1 MMQGQMNVMRREAER
16 ANSGTARTRIG
27 TVTAYDPT
35 QYAAK
40 AIIEPDGYETGWLPV
55 ATPWSGNGWGM
66 FCPPTPGD
74 TVEVH
79 FQEGGKEAGI
89 ACLRFYGN
97 KDRPLPVPS
106 GEFWLV
112 HNSGAFFKLTN
123 DGKVTLNSTVEID
136 ATAPVASIKATT
148 SVSVT
153 APQIHLGGEG
163 DTLHKLVTDAMVAL
177 FNTHVHSG
185 VQPGGGNT
193 GVPNVPMTALQL
205 TSVVSAD

>member
-1 MMQGQMNVMRREAER
+1 MMQGQMNVMRREALR
-16 ANSGTARTRIG
+16 AVSGITPPLRGI
-27 TVTAYDPT
+27 VSAYDPAHYT
-35 QYAAK
+35 AK
-40 AIIEPDGYETGWLPV
+40 VRLQPNNEETGWLPV

-74 TVEVH
+74 EVDVN
-79 FQEGGKEAGI
+79 FQEGKVEAGFV
-89 ACLRFYGN
+89 CLRFYGD

-148 SVSVT
+148 SVNVT

-163 DTLHKLVTDAMVAL
+163 DTLHKLVTDAMVTL
-177 FNTHVHSG
+177 FNSHTH
-185 VQPGGGNT
+185 GGIMPRAGNT
-193 GVPNVPMTALQL
+193 AIPNQL
-205 TSVVSAD
+205 MGLSHITSVVSAD